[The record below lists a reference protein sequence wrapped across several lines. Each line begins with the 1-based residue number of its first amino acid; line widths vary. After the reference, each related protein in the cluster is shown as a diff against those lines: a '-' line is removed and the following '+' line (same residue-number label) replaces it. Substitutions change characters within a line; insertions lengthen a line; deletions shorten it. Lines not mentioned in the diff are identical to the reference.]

1 MADSLRRPL
10 AAALAGAVCI
20 ASSAVLMRLAGSSA
34 GVAALLRCAF
44 ALPVL
49 AAVAARCR
57 RRGAPPLPGRDRWRA
72 RLAGAFLAGDLVLWS
87 HSISAVGA
95 GLATVL
101 GNLQVL
107 FVAVFAWLV
116 LGERLNRSLLL
127 ALPVLLTGVAFVA
140 GLAGSG
146 SYGAHPA
153 RGAVLGVGVS
163 VLYAVYILLLR
174 RTVPPGPPAGR
185 AGGALG
191 AVAQPLY
198 EATLGAAATSLLL
211 TAALRDFR
219 LGHAWPAI
227 GWLALLAL
235 TSQVVGWLLI
245 TVSMPRLPAALVS
258 AMLLVQPA
266 GAVGLGAV
274 ILGERPS
281 AVQLLGVAL
290 IMLGV
295 VIATR
300 GGARQASVP
309 VSRRSSGRRGRGGGS
324 AVLVAGAGGLPP
336 GSQHA
341 VDVADR
347 VGGQRR
353 DARPGEHDS
362 HQVERIRGG

>member
-1 MADSLRRPL
+1 
-10 AAALAGAVCI
+10 
-20 ASSAVLMRLAGSSA
+20 MRLAGSSA
-34 GVAALLRCAF
+34 SVAALLRCTF

-49 AAVAARCR
+49 AALAARCR
-57 RRGAPPLPGRDRWRA
+57 RRGAPPLPGRERWRA

-107 FVAVFAWLV
+107 FVAVFAWFV
-116 LGERLNRSLLL
+116 LGERPKRSLLL

-153 RGAVLGVGVS
+153 LGAGLGVGVS

-174 RTVPPGPPAGR
+174 RTVPTAGR
-185 AGGALG
+185 PGGALG

-198 EATLGAAATSLLL
+198 EATLGAAATSLVL
-211 TAALRDFR
+211 AAVLRDFH
-219 LGHAWPAI
+219 LGRHAWPAI

-281 AVQLLGVAL
+281 AAQLMGVAL

-295 VIATR
+295 LIATR
-300 GGARQASVP
+300 GGARQARVP
-309 VSRRSSGRRGRGGGS
+309 RP
-324 AVLVAGAGGLPP
+324 AG
-336 GSQHA
+336 HA
-341 VDVADR
+341 VAAGRTAAATGASPVAP
-347 VGGQRR
+347 GGPGG
-353 DARPGEHDS
+353 RPTGLRTPS
-362 HQVERIRGG
+362 T